1 MTALAQELTRP
12 AFPLGQPFDGRP
24 RYGMT
29 PEQARVYR
37 WLVDNRPHGEV
48 FKVQFR
54 EVAAGINMKLST
66 VHHSVR
72 ELVDR
77 GWLYEVIGGEYT
89 RYDTRYGLVHPVM
102 HFKAPRHG

>member
-29 PEQARVYR
+29 PEQAAVYR
-37 WLVDNRPHGEV
+37 WLVANRPHDGA
-48 FKVQFR
+48 FR
-54 EVAAGINMKLST
+54 LDFRDVAAGVPMHLST
-66 VHHSVR
+66 VHRSVR

-77 GWLYEVIGGEYT
+77 GWLFEVLGKT
-89 RYDTRYGLVHPVM
+89 HTRYGFVHPVM
-102 HFKAPRHG
+102 HFRGSSRG

>member
-1 MTALAQELTRP
+1 MTALAQEPTRP

-29 PEQARVYR
+29 PEQAMVYR
-37 WLVDNRPHGEV
+37 WLVANRPHDEAFQV
-48 FKVQFR
+48 HFR
-54 EVAAGINMKLST
+54 EVAASINMKLST

-77 GWLYEVIGGEYT
+77 GWLLEEPNV
-89 RYDTRYGLVHPVM
+89 RYTRYGLVHPVM